1 MTAFDPTYL
10 RDVIGGRRQVD
21 WFSPTPQNG
30 DYLAGPAD
38 VYLTTAD
45 GTVTWGWSVEPVP
58 VDAAGRSFRRFRHH
72 DGWTLL
78 TDADDPETVFL
89 VAAAELHTVTDSTG
103 ATVHALGVEAGGVP
117 GSGDAYALQ
126 KAAEDGGR
134 YRIDHA
140 WSKGA
145 VAAALTLWCEIF
157 LGQDTTLVGRAP
169 TATERTAIEE
179 LAGGPEVVVHD
190 TAPVGSDEEM
200 TSIIDGYDDIFWF
213 QADLTW
219 PDRDDDEAFRDRV
232 DVRLRDPEGIDTWL
246 LSVEPLDGTPGSH
259 RLAEDGGE
267 MVLDPDDPSIIR
279 LEWDRIV
286 LAVSVQETGFEPA
299 GVAVPIGIAPGTDQ
313 WEELRR
319 VRSEHPESVVIH
331 APAWSEGRVSAAL
344 TEWATAWTGLSPRFV
359 YDFDDPVSQSAIEAN
374 NLMENA
380 PPASRSVRTATR
392 EVCRHT
398 DDVISPYEDPLPC
411 GLPATAYYRE
421 GDDLIVVCDAHAPAG
436 VKLTT
441 LLRA

>member
-10 RDVIGGRRQVD
+10 RDVIGGRHEVD
-21 WFSPTPQNG
+21 WFSPAPQN
-30 DYLAGPAD
+30 DPFLAGPAE
-38 VYLTTAD
+38 VYLTTEA

-58 VDAAGRSFRRFRHH
+58 VDAAGRNFRRFRHS
-72 DGWTLL
+72 DGWTML

-89 VAAAELHTVTDSTG
+89 VSTVELHTVTDSNDE
-103 ATVHALGVEAGGVP
+103 TVHALGVEAGEVP
-117 GSGDAYALQ
+117 SSGDAYALQ
-126 KAAEDGGR
+126 KGAENGR

-140 WSKGA
+140 WLKSA
-145 VAAALTLWCEIF
+145 VSAALTLWCQIF
-157 LGQDTTLVGRAP
+157 LERDTTLVERSP
-169 TATERTAIEE
+169 TAAERTAIAE
-179 LAGGPEVVVHD
+179 LTGEVDEVVPD
-190 TAPVGSDEEM
+190 TTPLGHDEEVA
-200 TSIIDGYDDIFWF
+200 SIIEGYDDIFWF

-219 PDRDDDEAFRDRV
+219 PDRDDYEAFRDRV
-232 DVRLRDPEGIDTWL
+232 DVRLRDPEGTDTWL
-246 LSVEPLDGTPGSH
+246 LSVEPLDATPGSH
-259 RLAEDGGE
+259 RLAEDGAE
-267 MVLDPDDPSIIR
+267 MVLDPDDPSVIR

-299 GVAVPIGIAPGTDQ
+299 GVAVPLGVAPGTDQ

-319 VRSEHPESVVIH
+319 VRAAHTQSVVIH

-344 TEWATAWTGLSPRFV
+344 TEWASAWTGSSRRFL
-359 YDFDDPVSQSAIEAN
+359 YDFDDPVGQSAIEAN
-374 NLMENA
+374 NMLENA
-380 PPASRSVRTATR
+380 PPVVRSVRTATR

-398 DDVISPYEDPLPC
+398 DAVISPYEDPLPC
-411 GLPATAYYRE
+411 GLPATAYYRD